1 MLQVDAGISKEAIIR
16 WSRLIN
22 NAFDQLTREFTEQ
35 YYLLT
40 KERLLAQQELINELG
55 APVIPIVDA
64 IAVLPIIGEIDT
76 FRAKEILNT
85 TPGKCISRNVTHLFI
100 DSQYS

>member
-1 MLQVDAGISKEAIIR
+1 M
-16 WSRLIN
+16 N
-22 NAFDQLTREFTEQ
+22 HEFTEQ

-64 IAVLPIIGEIDT
+64 IVVLPLIGEIDT
-76 FRAKEILNT
+76 FLEAKGIEYY
-85 TPGKCISRNVTHLFI
+85 SR
-100 DSQYS
+100 QMY